1 MTVAP
6 FVLSFKACSISH
18 QSHLE
23 QERRYERQQQQQTA
37 SGAGTRARSEVG
49 GRVGNDSSSAIVL
62 PFRSAARQLFEA
74 RRDDNHTAEPSFEE
88 EHQQRDHKQQQR
100 YNKHHIQW
108 SQLQQRQQT
117 SGIIMHSIGINDN
130 HIESTEAAARS
141 RVISNNN
148 DCGGGAESSRMH
160 KLQQQNN
167 SSASVRQ
174 LTGCGMNDIGIDE
187 RDSDTEHEN
196 DKENVNK
203 STGTG
208 SSTINRKAVAGAV
221 NSSSSRG
228 NISRYALI
236 LHTYI
241 SIPRSE
247 RQRPIIIVKLFMS
260 SIFKVLKE
268 TEDKKYDVMF

>member
-1 MTVAP
+1 MSDARSY
-6 FVLSFKACSISH
+6 LYLC
-18 QSHLE
+18 
-23 QERRYERQQQQQTA
+23 RYRRQQQQQTA
-37 SGAGTRARSEVG
+37 SGVPGREAKLVVG
-49 GRVGNDSSSAIVL
+49 LAVTFRRPLFFLFDQPHDSCFKHGETIVILPSRPLKKCSNSGITSSS
-62 PFRSAARQLFEA
+62 SGM
-74 RRDDNHTAEPSFEE
+74 
-88 EHQQRDHKQQQR
+88 

-130 HIESTEAAARS
+130 HIESIEAAARS
-141 RVISNNN
+141 RVISNKN

-174 LTGCGMNDIGIDE
+174 LTGCGMNDIDIDE

-221 NSSSSRG
+221 NSSSSRRG

-236 LHTYI
+236 LRTYI
-241 SIPRSE
+241 SIARSAM
-247 RQRPIIIVKLFMS
+247 QDSDQL
-260 SIFKVLKE
+260 
-268 TEDKKYDVMF
+268 